1 MPKLQS
7 LFLIGHAHPAL
18 PGHFPDAPIVPGVMV
33 LDQVLTRL
41 REHLGFD
48 PVLLELPQVKFI
60 EPLLPGS
67 VAAIEIEIEA
77 ARARF
82 RVQRDDVM
90 IANGS
95 VHWQVP
101 T

>member
-18 PGHFPDAPIVPGVMV
+18 PGHFPHAAIVPGVMV

-41 REHLGFD
+41 SEHLGFD

-67 VAAIEIEIEA
+67 VAAIEIE
-77 ARARF
+77 
-82 RVQRDDVM
+82 
-90 IANGS
+90 ANVIDGPHQS
-95 VHWQVP
+95 GPRLKVCLQVLDF
-101 T
+101 